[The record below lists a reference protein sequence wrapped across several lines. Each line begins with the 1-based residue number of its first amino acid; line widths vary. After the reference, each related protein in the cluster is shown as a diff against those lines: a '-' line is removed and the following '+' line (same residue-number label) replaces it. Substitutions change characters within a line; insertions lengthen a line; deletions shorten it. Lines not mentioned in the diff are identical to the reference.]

1 MFEQIKWIDPS
12 VYRMFCRL
20 KYRGMTESQL
30 RREGETFSNLMY
42 TLSSARRL
50 DEQESCGEIEIYKI
64 RGDRSEERV
73 VIRPAGEHFGELGPL
88 LGLPRSA
95 SARAV
100 GHAVV
105 TGYSVGDFRDRFGG
119 DIEVGAALQSDPV

>member
-1 MFEQIKWIDPS
+1 VPVDIELMFEQIKWIDPS

-50 DEQESCGEIEIYKI
+50 DEQESSGEIEIYNDYENEKVKV
-64 RGDRSEERV
+64 RKLTKYGSGV
-73 VIRPAGEHFGELGPL
+73 V
-88 LGLPRSA
+88 
-95 SARAV
+95 
-100 GHAVV
+100 
-105 TGYSVGDFRDRFGG
+105 
-119 DIEVGAALQSDPV
+119 EV